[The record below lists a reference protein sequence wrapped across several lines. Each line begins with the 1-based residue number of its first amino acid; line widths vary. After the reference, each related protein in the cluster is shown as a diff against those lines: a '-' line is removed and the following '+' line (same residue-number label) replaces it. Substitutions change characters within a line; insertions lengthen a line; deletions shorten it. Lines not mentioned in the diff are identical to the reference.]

1 VKNYESIE
9 DQFEEAWN
17 SPYSVISN
25 KEIERSW
32 KKFPVYLRLKEK
44 RGYVK
49 AGLAAVAVM
58 ILLFTSYFFLEIYN
72 PIITVVNFSQV
83 EKEVRLSDGSLVLL
97 KKDSEI
103 RYNENFRNSRGV
115 ELKGEAF
122 FKVEKDSMRV
132 FKVVTGSTTTKVLG
146 TSFSVIEREEGE
158 IVEIFLYTGRVM
170 VSVKGKAESWGLIPG
185 ESFVYSEGKA
195 YVEKFDT
202 NLSFESGNQFIDINN
217 LEIEEL
223 FKFLEKRFDYEFDK
237 NHYTKNK
244 RVTLRVNKKDS
255 LEQILKLLSIINN
268 TTYEINQEKREIQVF
283 SK

>member
-9 DQFEEAWN
+9 DQFKEAWN
-17 SPYSVISN
+17 SSYPIISN
-25 KEIERSW
+25 KEIGRSW
-32 KKFPVYLRLKEK
+32 KKFPVKIKLKEK
-44 RGYVK
+44 RDYAK
-49 AGLAAVAVM
+49 AGLAAVALMV
-58 ILLFTSYFFLEIYN
+58 LLLTSYFFLEIYN
-72 PIITVVNFSQV
+72 PIITVVNFSQID
-83 EKEVRLSDGSLVLL
+83 KEVRLPDGSLVLL

-122 FKVEKDSMRV
+122 FKVVKDSLKV

-146 TSFSVIEREEGE
+146 TSFSVVEKEGSKA
-158 IVEIFLYTGRVM
+158 VEIFLYTGRVM

-185 ESFVYSEGKA
+185 ESFVYSEGKT

-217 LEIEEL
+217 LGIEEL

-237 NHYTKNK
+237 NYYTKNK
-244 RVTLRVNKKDS
+244 RVTLRINKKDT
-255 LEQILKLLSIINN
+255 LKQILKLLSIINN
-268 TTYEINQEKREIQVF
+268 TTYEISQEKKEIQVF

>member
-9 DQFEEAWN
+9 DQFKEAWN
-17 SPYSVISN
+17 SPYSIISN
-25 KEIERSW
+25 KEIEGSW
-32 KKFPVYLRLKEK
+32 KKFPVYLKLKEK
-44 RGYVK
+44 RGYAK
-49 AGLAAVAVM
+49 AGLAAVALM

-72 PIITVVNFSQV
+72 PIITVVNLSQV
-83 EKEVRLSDGSLVLL
+83 DREIRLSDGSLVLL

-122 FKVEKDSMRV
+122 FKVVKDSMRV
-132 FKVVTGSTTTKVLG
+132 FKVITGSTTTNVLG
-146 TSFSVIEREEGE
+146 TSFS
-158 IVEIFLYTGRVM
+158 IVEKEASNAVEISLYTGRVL

-185 ESFVYSEGKA
+185 ESFVYREGKA

-202 NLSFESGNQFIDINN
+202 NLSFESGNRFVDINN

-223 FKFLEKRFDYEFDK
+223 FKFLEKRFNYEFDK

-244 RVTLRVNKKDS
+244 WVTLRINKKDT